1 MYQHTKQE
9 NKLTVGF
16 RCSPQT
22 KIRLMEEANQNGV
35 SLSEYLESL
44 IALMESSSFTNKQ
57 NSNSTSEIQY
67 KINALNNRVAQYETP
82 LLKSIFQ
89 QAKANPKN
97 SHIGDLPDLVN
108 VIVQS
113 FQNTL
118 K

>member
-1 MYQHTKQE
+1 MYHHQKHE

-44 IALMESSSFTNKQ
+44 IARIESPSHTNNQSSNA
-57 NSNSTSEIQY
+57 TSEIQF
-67 KINALNNRVAQYETP
+67 KINALNNRLAQYETP
-82 LLKSIFQ
+82 LLKSLFQ
-89 QAKANPKN
+89 NAKANPNN
-97 SHIGDLPDLVN
+97 SHIRDLPDLAN
-108 VIVQS
+108 VIIQS

-118 K
+118 N

>member
-1 MYQHTKQE
+1 MYHHTKQE

-44 IALMESSSFTNKQ
+44 IARMEG
-57 NSNSTSEIQY
+57 SNSTAKQSSNATSEIQY
-67 KINALNNRVAQYETP
+67 KINALTNRVAQYETP

-89 QAKANPKN
+89 QVKANPIN
-97 SHIGDLPDLVN
+97 NHIGDLPDLVN
-108 VIVQS
+108 VIVQA
-113 FQNTL
+113 FQNNS

>member
-1 MYQHTKQE
+1 MYQLQKQE

-44 IALMESSSFTNKQ
+44 IARIESSSHTKSQ
-57 NSNSTSEIQY
+57 NNNTTSEIQY
-67 KINALNNRVAQYETP
+67 KINALSNRVAQYETP
-82 LLKSIFQ
+82 LLKSLFQ
-89 QAKANPKN
+89 QAKANPSN

-108 VIVQS
+108 ALVQS
-113 FQNTL
+113 YQNNL

>member
-1 MYQHTKQE
+1 MYQRQKHE

-44 IALMESSSFTNKQ
+44 IARIEGSSHTNNQ
-57 NSNSTSEIQY
+57 SSNATSEVQY
-67 KINALNNRVAQYETP
+67 KINALNNRLAQYETP
-82 LLKSIFQ
+82 LLKTLFQ
-89 QAKANPKN
+89 NAKANPN
-97 SHIGDLPDLVN
+97 NGHIRDLPDLVN
-108 VIVQS
+108 IIVQS

>member
-1 MYQHTKQE
+1 MYQHQKQE

-44 IALMESSSFTNKQ
+44 IARIESSSHTNSQ
-57 NSNSTSEIQY
+57 NSNSTSEIQF
-67 KINALNNRVAQYETP
+67 KINILNNRLAQYETP

-89 QAKANPKN
+89 SAKANPSN
-97 SHIGDLPDLVN
+97 SHIKDLPDLVN
-108 VIVQS
+108 VLVKS
-113 FQNTL
+113 FQNNL